1 MHQARYRAV
10 RALEADG
17 WDAELGSSSG
27 SSAGRGGERQRR
39 LRCPARRGVG
49 AACTAWVAGST
60 ELPDPPK
67 ASGCPGPHVYPA
79 PSVWHEARAAAGS
92 AASDCWRHLLDGRC
106 IDTSKIHELTLG
118 RAGRGVTVGDLGQRL
133 NSHSCKYE
141 FNELSQVSLAWRP
154 HKKTGAPSPET
165 RGLGCCHGSSSSLYA
180 TRKYSISQQPECGP
194 ARAGGF
200 YLKIKSKV
208 SLYH

>member
-1 MHQARYRAV
+1 MCQTRHRAE
-10 RALEADG
+10 RAIEADRRDANQDG
-17 WDAELGSSSG
+17 GDAELGSSSG
-27 SSAGRGGERQRR
+27 SSAGRGSERQRR

-141 FNELSQVSLAWRP
+141 FNELSRVSLAWRP
-154 HKKTGAPSPET
+154 HKKREHRHPRPGAWGVVQAHLCMRLGSIVSASSPSAGP
-165 RGLGCCHGSSSSLYA
+165 
-180 TRKYSISQQPECGP
+180 PGP
-194 ARAGGF
+194 AA
-200 YLKIKSKV
+200 ST
-208 SLYH
+208 

>member
-1 MHQARYRAV
+1 MHRARYRAL

-27 SSAGRGGERQRR
+27 SSAGRGSERQRR

-60 ELPDPPK
+60 ELP
-67 ASGCPGPHVYPA
+67 GPHVSPA

-92 AASDCWRHLLDGRC
+92 AASNCWRHLPDGRC
-106 IDTSKIHELTLG
+106 IDTSQIHELALG
-118 RAGRGVTVGDLGQRL
+118 RAGRCVTVGDLGQRL

>member
-1 MHQARYRAV
+1 MHRARYRAL
-10 RALEADG
+10 RALEADVEADG

-27 SSAGRGGERQRR
+27 SSAGRGERQRR

-92 AASDCWRHLLDGRC
+92 AASNCWRHLPDGRC
-106 IDTSKIHELTLG
+106 IDTSQIHELALG
-118 RAGRGVTVGDLGQRL
+118 RAGRCVTVGDLGQRL

-141 FNELSQVSLAWRP
+141 FNEPSQVSLA
-154 HKKTGAPSPET
+154 
-165 RGLGCCHGSSSSLYA
+165 
-180 TRKYSISQQPECGP
+180 
-194 ARAGGF
+194 
-200 YLKIKSKV
+200 
-208 SLYH
+208 